1 MLGTRG
7 QAHTLEAFTAALLV
21 LTGLLFALQ
30 ATAVTPLSASTSNQ
44 HIENQERAMAAD
56 VLAVADDSG
65 ALEDAILNWTDD
77 SFAGTDS
84 SGIYANPTNLSRFGP
99 FGEMLN
105 RTFLDEGIAVNVYVR
120 YRGAADGLPGG
131 EPPADRRCTQN
142 VTGSYCSMVYM
153 GSPSDNAVVATRT
166 VVLMDGDVLT
176 GTNRSVADAAAAEEY
191 MAPDAGTGSPLFNV
205 VEVRL
210 VVWQM

>member
-1 MLGTRG
+1 MMGTRG

-21 LTGLLFALQ
+21 VTGLLFALQ

-56 VLAVADDSG
+56 VLAIADDSG
-65 ALEDAILNWTDD
+65 ALEDAVLNWSGD
-77 SFAGTDS
+77 SFSGTDA
-84 SGIYANPTNLSRFGP
+84 SGMYANPTNLSAFGP
-99 FGEMLN
+99 FGAMVN
-105 RTFLDEGIAVNVYVR
+105 QTFLAEGIAANVYIR
-120 YRGAADGLPGG
+120 YQGTGEGFPGG

-142 VTGSYCSMVYM
+142 VTGSYCAMVYM
-153 GSPSDNAVVATRT
+153 GTPSDNAVVATRT
-166 VVLMDGDVLT
+166 VVLVDNDVLT
-176 GTNRSVADAAAAEEY
+176 GTNRSVADAAAANEY
-191 MAPDAGTGSPLFNV
+191 MAPDAATGSPLFNV